1 MISPLIMSDRE
12 AGSSEGD
19 IMFIAKIL
27 VCSVLTGDCVAI
39 QDITGISISRN
50 ACARRQIEMFKDV
63 NGELPQLVL
72 AETYCEKSAFQPV

>member
-1 MISPLIMSDRE
+1 
-12 AGSSEGD
+12 
-19 IMFIAKIL
+19 
-27 VCSVLTGDCVAI
+27 SVLTGDCVAI